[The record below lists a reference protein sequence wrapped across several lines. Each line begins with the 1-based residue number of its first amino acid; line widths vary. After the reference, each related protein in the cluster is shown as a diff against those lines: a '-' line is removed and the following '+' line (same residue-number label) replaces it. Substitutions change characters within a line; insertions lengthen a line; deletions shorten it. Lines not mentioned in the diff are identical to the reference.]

1 MFSKI
6 TFMKCKYKK
15 AFSGVSKIRK
25 FVMNKPA
32 LNVC

>member
-6 TFMKCKYKK
+6 TFMKSKFKK
-15 AFSGVSKIRK
+15 AFSGISKIRK
-25 FVMNKPA
+25 IFMDKPA